1 MKKYITIIYYLILI
15 SFTIYVI
22 LDTLVISKAYESV
35 ENNTSTVADGI
46 YTNNSYEDENIK
58 IELSTYKEYDTTIY
72 VADIYA
78 SSEYLK
84 TAFANNTYG
93 KNITSKTSEIA
104 SLNYAILAINGDYY
118 GVQETGYVLR
128 NGVIYRSKAKSN
140 QEDLVIY
147 KDGTFEI
154 INESDITLEELKA
167 NGA

>member
-84 TAFANNTYG
+84 TAFAKNT
-93 KNITSKTSEIA
+93 
-104 SLNYAILAINGDYY
+104 
-118 GVQETGYVLR
+118 
-128 NGVIYRSKAKSN
+128 
-140 QEDLVIY
+140 
-147 KDGTFEI
+147 
-154 INESDITLEELKA
+154 
-167 NGA
+167 